1 MAVVFGDKEKKT
13 VGSWQELFVPTY
25 SERIKRLREDAIR
38 TPEICTE
45 RARAEMKV
53 YEQYKDEPRII
64 QRARFLET
72 YLREK
77 TIFIGDDDLIV
88 GSINSKVRGS
98 TIDGET
104 ASLAGKRT

>member
-13 VGSWQELFVPTY
+13 VGSWQELFLPTY
-25 SERIKRLREDAIR
+25 SERIQRLREGAIR

-64 QRARFLET
+64 QCALP
-72 YLREK
+72 
-77 TIFIGDDDLIV
+77 
-88 GSINSKVRGS
+88 
-98 TIDGET
+98 
-104 ASLAGKRT
+104 

>member
-1 MAVVFGDKEKKT
+1 MTIVLGNKNVRD

-25 SERIKRLREDAIR
+25 SERVKKAREHALQR
-38 TPEICTE
+38 PELCLE

-53 YEQYKDEPRII
+53 YEQFKDEPRII

-77 TIFIGDDDLIV
+77 TIYILEEELIV
-88 GSINSKVRGS
+88 GNVNSKIVALPFPVR
-98 TIDGET
+98 
-104 ASLAGKRT
+104 LAVF